1 MTSGLEHEWDA
12 GRAELE
18 WAGERLVLLP
28 ERAVWW
34 PAARTI
40 FVADTHFGKDSAFRA
55 ASIPIPTGTTDHDLD
70 RLDRVLRLAEADRL
84 VVLGDFYHARSG
96 RSDALSERLDAWRK
110 HHEALDLVIVRGN
123 HDLHAGDVPEAWSAS
138 VLDGP
143 AADGPFLLAHDENDL
158 TAAASGFALTG
169 HVHPGVRLSGA
180 GGTGL
185 VLPCFRFGHRTAV
198 LPAFGSFTGLHMVR
212 PARRD
217 QVYVVADG
225 EVHRVG

>member
-1 MTSGLEHEWDA
+1 MTSNPDRDPVSGQVD
-12 GRAELE
+12 LE

-34 PAARTI
+34 PAARTVY
-40 FVADTHFGKDSAFRA
+40 VADTHFGKDSTFRA

-70 RLDRVLRLAEADRL
+70 RLDRVLALADAQRL

-96 RSDALSERLDAWRK
+96 RSDALTTRLDAWRT
-110 HHEALDLVIVRGN
+110 HHAALDLTIVRGN
-123 HDLHAGDVPEAWSAS
+123 HDLHAGDVPADWGAT

-143 AADGPFLLAHDENDL
+143 VTDGPFLLAHDETEL
-158 TAAASGFALTG
+158 ATAPPGFALTG

-185 VLPCFRFGHRTAV
+185 VLPCFRFGERTAV
-198 LPAFGSFTGLHMVR
+198 LPAFGSFTGLHVVR

-217 QVYVVADG
+217 LVFVVADG
-225 EVHRVG
+225 AVHRVG